1 MSAAQCT
8 TSQFQ
13 FTEDLIHDIAVAQTA
28 YLIAALSPIV
38 SANVDRDSSPETRQA
53 QFKDLLSKLT
63 ISTVDDMYDLIS
75 TNSALPGMVNMGLK
89 IAQQRVVSWE
99 SDQNLDEHE

>member
-38 SANVDRDSSPETRQA
+38 SANVDRDASSETRQA

-63 ISTVDDMYDLIS
+63 ISTVDDMYDIIS

-89 IAQQRVVSWE
+89 IAQQRVASWE
-99 SDQNLDEHE
+99 SGQNFDGHE